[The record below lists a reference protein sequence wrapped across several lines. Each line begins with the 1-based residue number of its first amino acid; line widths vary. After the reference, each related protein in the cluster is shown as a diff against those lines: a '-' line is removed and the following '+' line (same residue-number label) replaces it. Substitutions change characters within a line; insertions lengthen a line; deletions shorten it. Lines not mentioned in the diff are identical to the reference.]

1 MKYIN
6 YLLLVTLLFI
16 AFLFKDSI
24 HISTNVLSL
33 FAPKESLSRLKI
45 ANELGYSKE
54 MFVAIK
60 GFNKESKNSLKAMS
74 KEFEALNEIKRVT
87 YSLKPSKE
95 IEQYYKDYYAVLANF
110 STEKLSKEEIRG
122 RLQTLYNGAL
132 NSFLYTPINK
142 NDPLALFSMPKS
154 KTESH
159 KGKYLTLG
167 TYGYLLKITTNIEP
181 SQMDKAKL
189 LYEKVQNILQKYPNS
204 VAFAP
209 FFYSVENSAKIKGDV
224 KYIVALSTIILL
236 LIYIVMLR
244 DIKLLS
250 HTFVAL
256 VSSMLFATL
265 ICTTTIENF
274 GVLSLAFGTSL
285 SAVSIDYFF
294 HYYFHSFYVEKKG
307 FDKSVFYGYLTTAI
321 AFGIFTFI
329 PVAMISQISL
339 FALLSLSYAYLVFT
353 FVFKYLEIQEPK
365 REIKNSQS
373 RVKIPALFVTLMS
386 LGLFAF
392 SYMNITFDSNI
403 RNLDYQNAALQKAQE
418 LFKNSSSK
426 QLSPVIVEAKN
437 KQQLLQRLHK
447 LKTQQSDSF
456 SFANFVM
463 PSKLCQERKNEIN
476 SYDIKSL
483 KTQINTQANKIG
495 FKENYFE
502 DAYDF
507 TKNIASC
514 EDVNLSIFNSLGL
527 ELYTKNEKLYTIAMV
542 ENINRATALQGVSAI
557 DVKSLFAKVAKGMLE
572 NIILY
577 AAVVL
582 VAIFALLLLSVR
594 TRFFYAL
601 NYIIFPLSFSLAT
614 ISLFY
619 ELNIMHL
626 FSLIILIAIGIDYGI
641 YMSNTHKQAN
651 TMLAIKYS
659 LLSTFAAFGV
669 LLFSSISAL
678 YSIGLVISLGV
689 SSIFILTKVM
699 R

>member
-6 YLLLVTLLFI
+6 YLLLVVLLF
-16 AFLFKDSI
+16 ATFLLKDSI
-24 HISTNVLSL
+24 HISTNLLSL
-33 FAPKESLSRLKI
+33 FAPKESLNRLKI

-54 MFVAIK
+54 MFVAVK
-60 GFNKESKNSLKAMS
+60 GFNKESKNSLKAIA
-74 KEFEALNEIKRVT
+74 KEFEALHEIKRVT
-87 YSLKPSKE
+87 YSIKPSKE
-95 IEQYYKDYYAVLANF
+95 IEKYYKDYYAVLANF
-110 STEKLSKEEIRG
+110 QSAKLSKEEIRVE
-122 RLQTLYNGAL
+122 LQALYDGAL
-132 NSFLYTPINK
+132 NSFLYKPIDK
-142 NDPLALFSMPKS
+142 YDPLSLFSMPKS
-154 KTESH
+154 KSEAH

-167 TYGYLLKITTNIEP
+167 EYGYLLKITTNIEP
-181 SQMDKAKL
+181 SQMEKAKL
-189 LYEKVQNILQKYPNS
+189 LYDKVQNILQKYPNS

-250 HTFVAL
+250 HTFVTL

-294 HYYFHSFYVEKKG
+294 HYYFHSFYTQKKG
-307 FDKSVFYGYLTTAI
+307 FERSVFYGYVTTAV

-339 FALLSLSYAYLVFT
+339 FALLSLSYAYFVFT
-353 FVFKYLEIQEPK
+353 FVFPYLEIQEPK
-365 REIKNSQS
+365 REIQNSQS
-373 RVKIPALFVTLMS
+373 RVKIPAFVVSLVS

-403 RNLDYQNAALQKAQE
+403 RNLDYQNIALQKVQK

-426 QLSPVIVEAKN
+426 QLSPVIVEAEN
-437 KQQLLQRLHK
+437 QEQLLQRVYR
-447 LKTQQSDSF
+447 LKNQERDSF
-456 SFANFVM
+456 SFANFVL
-463 PSKLCQERKNEIN
+463 PAKLCQERKKEIK
-476 SYDIKSL
+476 SYDFESL
-483 KTQINTQANKIG
+483 KTQINTQANAIG
-495 FKENYFE
+495 FKENYFTN
-502 DAYDF
+502 AYDF
-507 TKNIASC
+507 TQNIASC
-514 EDVNLSIFNSLGL
+514 KDVNLTIFDSLGL
-527 ELYTKNEKLYTIAMV
+527 ELYAKNGKLYTMAMV
-542 ENINRATALQGVSAI
+542 ANIDKATRLQGVSAI

-572 NIILY
+572 NIMLY

-582 VAIFALLLLSVR
+582 VAIVALLLLSVKA
-594 TRFFYAL
+594 RFFYAL
-601 NYIIFPLSFSLAT
+601 NYIIFPLSFSITT

-641 YMSNTHKQAN
+641 YMANTHKQAN

-689 SSIFILTKVM
+689 SSIYILTKVM